1 MSLLLVV
8 GIYFKPIITMKKYLI
23 IISIVFLLFSIFATI
38 KLTLYYYLISYLF
51 TGILLF
57 ITFIELISNDDVD
70 IYDII
75 SNKQIEEIS
84 KGIAEEE
91 KVFIQNND
99 TLDIDD
105 DLWQQREMFWYIYI
119 EDKLNDI

>member
-1 MSLLLVV
+1 M
-8 GIYFKPIITMKKYLI
+8 
-23 IISIVFLLFSIFATI
+23 
-38 KLTLYYYLISYLF
+38 
-51 TGILLF
+51 
-57 ITFIELISNDDVD
+57 ISNDDVD